1 MPGDRY
7 ANVYETT
14 MIGVIV
20 AVKETSTK
28 KRTSTP

>member
-1 MPGDRY
+1 MSGERY

-14 MIGVIV
+14 MVGVIV

-28 KRTSTP
+28 RLTSTP